1 MIVSQAEA
9 GRLMAQLRAA
19 VCQACVVH
27 VCVDG
32 SSGGGQKQEA
42 WVREQ
47 QRAQGVRPQ
56 IGRAH
61 V

>member
-1 MIVSQAEA
+1 
-9 GRLMAQLRAA
+9 LMAQLRAA

-47 QRAQGVRPQ
+47 QRAQGVRPPVRL
-56 IGRAH
+56 ICGGGALLL
-61 V
+61 